1 MDPRKQTVREAYDAI
16 AETWGRGRD
25 AMDDPRE
32 RAWLERFCSSLTGAR
47 VLDLGC
53 GGGAITTRMVARGL
67 RVTGVDFSRAQLNH
81 ARVACP
87 SAMLVQGDLA
97 EVEFAPASFDGVN
110 VYDSL
115 WHLPREEHGPVLARI
130 RRWVIEGAFLLLT
143 VGALD
148 PGDPGRAAY
157 TALRCTDLLR
167 RLAAR
172 HDIQSAAW
180 RPFRPGLLRRR
191 AGQRVG
197 CARPRRLTHGER
209 QRRAKA
215 PYCTN
220 RGE

>member
-148 PGDPGRAAY
+148 PGDPGELHTQLCGAPIYYGGWPRD
-157 TALRCTDLLR
+157 TTFSLLR
-167 RLAAR
+167 GARFDLVSFDDAPGSALVVLA
-172 HDIQSAAW
+172 
-180 RPFRPGLLRRR
+180 R
-191 AGQRVG
+191 AG
-197 CARPRRLTHGER
+197 
-209 QRRAKA
+209 
-215 PYCTN
+215 
-220 RGE
+220 